1 MELIN
6 KITDWAKGL
15 LGLVGVLF
23 GLAVFSELLFGK
35 FLGEF
40 SVITNFI
47 DTVGKFGSAGFAGLI
62 ALLVILNFINKK

>member
-6 KITDWAKGL
+6 KITDWAKSL

-40 SVITNFI
+40 SDIANFI
-47 DTVGKFGSAGFAGLI
+47 DTVGKFGSAGFVGLI
-62 ALLVILNFINKK
+62 ALLVILQFINKK